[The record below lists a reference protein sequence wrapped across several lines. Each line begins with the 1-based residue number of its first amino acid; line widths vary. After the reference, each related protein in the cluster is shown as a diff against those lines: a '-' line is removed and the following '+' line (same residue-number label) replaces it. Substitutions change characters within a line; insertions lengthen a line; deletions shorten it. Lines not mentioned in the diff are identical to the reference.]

1 MDDKNE
7 LNVEQGE
14 EEIVHEGDNGH
25 ENRIK
30 ALESATRNN
39 EAQTALTQLL
49 SDPEVAA
56 VVRAKRAGKPVKV
69 TEAVEAEASE
79 EKEEGLESDSDDPQV
94 QLLDKVSK
102 LFDAKLA
109 KALEP
114 MQQRL
119 EQVGSVAEE
128 VTKRDVNDQIATTKK
143 KYPDFDK
150 YGKEVLELSQ
160 ANPALGVEQLYLLAR
175 HKKGNLRL
183 MEQATASEKPT
194 QQPRR
199 QAKPGGTPPP
209 RPQGR
214 KGFGQILEGY
224 FKDVSIEVPE

>member
-1 MDDKNE
+1 MADEQE
-7 LNVEQGE
+7 LEVEGSE
-14 EEIVHEGDNGH
+14 EEIVHENSNGH

-30 ALESATRNN
+30 ALERNN
-39 EAQTALTQLL
+39 EAQVALTQLL
-49 SDPEVAA
+49 SDEDVAA

-69 TEAVEAEASE
+69 VDTVEE
-79 EKEEGLESDSDDPQV
+79 EPKEEEEPEGDPEDPQV
-94 QLLDKVSK
+94 QLLGKVSK

-109 KALEP
+109 KVLEP
-114 MQQRL
+114 LQQRL

-128 VTKRDVNDQIATTKK
+128 VTKRDVNDQIASTKK

-150 YGKEVLELSQ
+150 YGKEVLELHQ
-160 ANPALGVEQLYLLAR
+160 ANPSLQVEQLYLLAR

-183 MEQATASEKPT
+183 AEQTTATEKPT

-199 QAKPGGTPPP
+199 QSKPGGTPPP

-224 FKDVSIEVPE
+224 FQNTSIEVPE